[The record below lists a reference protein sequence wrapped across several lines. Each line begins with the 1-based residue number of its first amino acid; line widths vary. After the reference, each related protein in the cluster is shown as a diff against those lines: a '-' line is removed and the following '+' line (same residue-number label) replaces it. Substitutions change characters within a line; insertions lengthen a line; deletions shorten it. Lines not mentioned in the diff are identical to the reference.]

1 MVGRDD
7 TAEPVGN
14 VIMSFQN
21 TSSVSRASRRA
32 SGHGFVSIGHRRWF
46 GCRAVRTGGSP
57 VIWLRVSLEALLT
70 FELAT
75 KHLKAPESL
84 GFPSHGR
91 FEVFVS
97 LLNR

>member
-32 SGHGFVSIGHRRWF
+32 SGPRLRQYRTS
-46 GCRAVRTGGSP
+46 ALVRLPSRSHGGSP